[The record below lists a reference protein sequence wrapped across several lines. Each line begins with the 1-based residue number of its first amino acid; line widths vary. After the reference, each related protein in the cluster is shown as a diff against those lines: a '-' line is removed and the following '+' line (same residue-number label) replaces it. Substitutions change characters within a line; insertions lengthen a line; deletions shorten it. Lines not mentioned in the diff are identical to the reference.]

1 MEWLKSRNMM
11 NNVYMGIYLHNGYKY
26 FTVSSWT
33 TLLCLETYPVPAL
46 SALLATYTSV
56 VWYTASE

>member
-1 MEWLKSRNMM
+1 M
-11 NNVYMGIYLHNGYKY
+11 NIFWKCSIQLV
-26 FTVSSWT
+26 SWT
-33 TLLCLETYPVPAL
+33 QRYSAWRPTTYPVPAL

>member
-1 MEWLKSRNMM
+1 M
-11 NNVYMGIYLHNGYKY
+11 NINIFWKCSIQVDP
-26 FTVSSWT
+26 